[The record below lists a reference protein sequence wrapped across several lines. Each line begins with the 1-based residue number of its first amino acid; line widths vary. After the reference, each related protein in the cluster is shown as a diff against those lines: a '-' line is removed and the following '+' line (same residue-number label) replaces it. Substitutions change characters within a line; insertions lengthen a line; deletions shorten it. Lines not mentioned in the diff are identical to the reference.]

1 MDMELAFYAFSA
13 FFLSVTLVCLI
24 SLYFSD
30 YVEKKVRRV
39 FREKDKS
46 S

>member
-1 MDMELAFYAFSA
+1 MELAFYAFSV

-30 YVEKKVRRV
+30 SIEKKVRRV
-39 FREKDKS
+39 FRKKDKFR
-46 S
+46 